1 MFRVIEDK
9 YVQNGYLRELD
20 DVVHIENV
28 YDVKMDY
35 ETNEIKFLFY
45 NGKWEYKP
53 AINYV
58 PVKGGVSLL

>member
-1 MFRVIEDK
+1 MVMFRVIEDK
-9 YVQNGYLRELD
+9 YALKNLD

-35 ETNEIKFLFY
+35 ESNEIKFLFY

-53 AINYV
+53 ACNYV
-58 PVKGGVSLL
+58 PIKEGEIFK